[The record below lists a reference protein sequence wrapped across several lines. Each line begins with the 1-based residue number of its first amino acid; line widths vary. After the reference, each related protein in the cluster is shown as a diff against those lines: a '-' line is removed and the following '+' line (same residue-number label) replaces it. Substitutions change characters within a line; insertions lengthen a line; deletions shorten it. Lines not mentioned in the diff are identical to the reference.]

1 MSATLAARAR
11 SDATLSMPVRR
22 PAGRRAA
29 PSLPA
34 RLLRW
39 FTKRPGRG
47 LIVLLFAA
55 ASVLIVLNAVLFQ
68 KGRHPAPMLSPPS
81 QSAARPAEQ
90 RRVETPVV
98 AEPTNAAAAPQAV
111 MPPARPGTLAP
122 AARDAAPR
130 PPTLFRSGRAR
141 PAAPGPGGD
150 SPGSFGSRRP
160 AGGARSDRRPDQR
173 RRYPP
178 AGGHQRP
185 AALSR
190 GLAAPDQRFLGLG
203 LSAPGRI

>member
-22 PAGRRAA
+22 PSGRRAA

-47 LIVLLFAA
+47 LIVLLFVA

-90 RRVETPVV
+90 RRVETPAV
-98 AEPTNAAAAPQAV
+98 AEPAPTPQAV

-130 PPTLFRSGRAR
+130 PPAPVAAAQPRQAQAAPAPAR
-141 PAAPGPGGD
+141 PAPAAQPAARDPIADLINGAD
-150 SPGSFGSRRP
+150 IRP
-160 AGGARSDRRPDQR
+160 PADIKGQR
-173 RRYPP
+173 R
-178 AGGHQRP
+178 
-185 AALSR
+185 
-190 GLAAPDQRFLGLG
+190 
-203 LSAPGRI
+203 

>member
-29 PSLPA
+29 PSMPA

-39 FTKRPGRG
+39 FVRRPGRG
-47 LIVLLFAA
+47 FIVLLFAA
-55 ASVLIVLNAVLFQ
+55 VSVLIVLNAVLFQ

-98 AEPTNAAAAPQAV
+98 AEPAPAPQAV

-130 PPTLFRSGRAR
+130 PPAPVAPAQQRQAQAAPAPAR
-141 PAAPGPGGD
+141 PAPAAQPVARDPIAD
-150 SPGSFGSRRP
+150 LINGSDIRP
-160 AGGARSDRRPDQR
+160 PADIKGQR
-173 RRYPP
+173 R
-178 AGGHQRP
+178 
-185 AALSR
+185 
-190 GLAAPDQRFLGLG
+190 
-203 LSAPGRI
+203 

>member
-29 PSLPA
+29 PSMPV
-34 RLLRW
+34 RMLRW
-39 FTKRPGRG
+39 LARRPGRG
-47 LIVLLFAA
+47 LLVLLFAA
-55 ASVLIVLNAVLFQ
+55 VSVLIVLNAVLFQ

-90 RRVETPVV
+90 RRVETPAV
-98 AEPTNAAAAPQAV
+98 AEPVPAPQAV

-130 PPTLFRSGRAR
+130 PPAPVAPVQPRQAQAAPAR
-141 PAAPGPGGD
+141 PAPAAPPAARDPIADLINGAD
-150 SPGSFGSRRP
+150 IRP
-160 AGGARSDRRPDQR
+160 PADIKGQR
-173 RRYPP
+173 R
-178 AGGHQRP
+178 
-185 AALSR
+185 
-190 GLAAPDQRFLGLG
+190 
-203 LSAPGRI
+203 

>member
-11 SDATLSMPVRR
+11 TDATLSMPVRR

-29 PSLPA
+29 PSMPA

-39 FTKRPGRG
+39 FARRPGRA
-47 LIVLLFAA
+47 LLVLLFAA
-55 ASVLIVLNAVLFQ
+55 VSVLIVLNAVLFQ

-98 AEPTNAAAAPQAV
+98 AEPAPAPQAV

-122 AARDAAPR
+122 AAREAAPR
-130 PPTLFRSGRAR
+130 PPAPVAPAQPRQAQTAQAPAR
-141 PAAPGPGGD
+141 PVSAAQPAARDPIADLINGAD
-150 SPGSFGSRRP
+150 IRP
-160 AGGARSDRRPDQR
+160 PADIKGQR
-173 RRYPP
+173 R
-178 AGGHQRP
+178 
-185 AALSR
+185 
-190 GLAAPDQRFLGLG
+190 
-203 LSAPGRI
+203 

>member
-29 PSLPA
+29 PSMPT

-39 FTKRPGRG
+39 FARRPGRG

-55 ASVLIVLNAVLFQ
+55 VSVLIVLNAVLFQ

-90 RRVETPVV
+90 RRVETPAV
-98 AEPTNAAAAPQAV
+98 AEPAPAPQAV
-111 MPPARPGTLAP
+111 MPPARPGSLAP

-130 PPTLFRSGRAR
+130 PPAPVAPAQPRQAQAAPAPAR
-141 PAAPGPGGD
+141 PAPAAQPAARDPIADLINGAD
-150 SPGSFGSRRP
+150 IRP
-160 AGGARSDRRPDQR
+160 PADIKGQR
-173 RRYPP
+173 R
-178 AGGHQRP
+178 
-185 AALSR
+185 
-190 GLAAPDQRFLGLG
+190 
-203 LSAPGRI
+203 

>member
-29 PSLPA
+29 PSMPA

-39 FTKRPGRG
+39 FVRRPGRG
-47 LIVLLFAA
+47 FIVLLFAA

-98 AEPTNAAAAPQAV
+98 AEPAPAPQAV

-130 PPTLFRSGRAR
+130 PPAPVAPAQQRQAQAAPAPAR
-141 PAAPGPGGD
+141 PAPAAQPAARDPIADLINGGD
-150 SPGSFGSRRP
+150 IRP
-160 AGGARSDRRPDQR
+160 PADIKGQR
-173 RRYPP
+173 R
-178 AGGHQRP
+178 
-185 AALSR
+185 
-190 GLAAPDQRFLGLG
+190 
-203 LSAPGRI
+203 

>member
-39 FTKRPGRG
+39 FTKRPGRS

-122 AARDAAPR
+122 AARDTAPR
-130 PPTLFRSGRAR
+130 PPAPVAPAQPRQAQAAPAPAR
-141 PAAPGPGGD
+141 PAPAAQPAARDPIADLINGAD
-150 SPGSFGSRRP
+150 IRP
-160 AGGARSDRRPDQR
+160 PADIKGQR
-173 RRYPP
+173 R
-178 AGGHQRP
+178 
-185 AALSR
+185 
-190 GLAAPDQRFLGLG
+190 
-203 LSAPGRI
+203 

>member
-39 FTKRPGRG
+39 LVRRPGRG

-55 ASVLIVLNAVLFQ
+55 VSVLIVLNAVLFQ
-68 KGRHPAPMLSPPS
+68 KGRHPAPMLSPP

-90 RRVETPVV
+90 RRVEAP
-98 AEPTNAAAAPQAV
+98 AAAESTSAVPAQQTV
-111 MPPARPGTLAP
+111 MPPSRPGTLAP
-122 AARDAAPR
+122 AAREAAPR
-130 PPTLFRSGRAR
+130 PPAPVAPAQPRQTQSAQAPAR
-141 PAAPGPGGD
+141 PVPAAAPARDPIADLINGAD
-150 SPGSFGSRRP
+150 IRP
-160 AGGARSDRRPDQR
+160 PADIRGQR
-173 RRYPP
+173 R
-178 AGGHQRP
+178 
-185 AALSR
+185 
-190 GLAAPDQRFLGLG
+190 
-203 LSAPGRI
+203 